1 MNISVII
8 PVYNAADYIEKA
20 VQSVLQ
26 FMEVKELLLI
36 DDGSKDGSI
45 EICREITAADPRIK
59 FIQHPD
65 KKNHGVSA
73 TRNLG
78 IDLASQEFITFLDAD
93 DYYLPNRFDAER
105 EYFKDPKIDGVFGAL
120 ATEFITE
127 KGKEEY
133 MEKFMTDGLTTVY
146 EKAEGK
152 DVFLGLSEV
161 NKNFGTFFSMI
172 ALTIRK
178 KVLDHNKLRLNEKL
192 KIGEDKEFI
201 IKLSYYGYLKS
212 GFIDQPVA
220 IRTGHEHN
228 TITKIKNNSQNFF
241 HHQYLLYESLY
252 FWAVKQKDIPEITKN
267 LFKYKYMFS
276 KIASKSGLSKYS
288 NFIKYAIFNPRL
300 LKTRYRYYA
309 LKNNPK
315 I

>member
-20 VQSVLQ
+20 ADSVLQ
-26 FMEVKELLLI
+26 FDVVKELLLI
-36 DDGSKDGSI
+36 DDGSKDGSA
-45 EICREITAADPRIK
+45 EICENIAKNNPRVT
-59 FIQHPD
+59 FLQHPD

-93 DYYLPNRFDAER
+93 DYYLPNRFDAEK

-120 ATEFITE
+120 STEFITE

-146 EKAEGK
+146 EDAEGK

-161 NKNFGTFFSMI
+161 KKGFGTFFSMI

-178 KVLDHNKLRLNEKL
+178 DVLVKNNLRLNEKL

-212 GFIDQPVA
+212 GFIHEPVA
-220 IRTGHEHN
+220 VRTGHEHN
-228 TITKIKNNSQNFF
+228 TITKIKNNSQSFF

-252 FWAVKQKDIPEITKN
+252 KWAVKQKDIPKN
-267 LFKYKYMFS
+267 AVDLFKYKYLFS
-276 KIASKSGLSKYS
+276 KIASKSGLSKYF
-288 NFIKYAIFNPRL
+288 NFVRYSMFNPKL
-300 LKTRYRYYA
+300 FKTRYRYYA
-309 LKNNPK
+309 LKENPK